1 MVGQFPRKE
10 NSLVR
15 HFSNHL
21 TREVLNTK
29 GENPDQMCK
38 FTFLKIQLQQQ
49 QKTQG
54 PSLYIYTFT
63 GDVNHIQLHIQ
74 NFIVP
79 TSESLH

>member
-10 NSLVR
+10 DSLVR

-29 GENPDQMCK
+29 GKNPDKMCK
-38 FTFLKIQLQQQ
+38 LTFLKIQPKQQ

-54 PSLYIYTFT
+54 PPLYIYTFIR
-63 GDVNHIQLHIQ
+63 DVNHILLHIQ
-74 NFIVP
+74 NFVVP
-79 TSESLH
+79 TSESPH

>member
-10 NSLVR
+10 DSLVR

-21 TREVLNTK
+21 TREVLNTEGK
-29 GENPDQMCK
+29 NPDQMCK
-38 FTFLKIQLQQQ
+38 LTFLKIQPQQQ
-49 QKTQG
+49 QKTQE
-54 PSLYIYTFT
+54 PSLYLYTFT